1 MGNFVLA
8 PGWTAYQKRLQYQ
21 AYDVTELLEK
31 ENTLSVTVGK
41 GWYRGRLPGWKSTK
55 QEALQK
61 NPAGMLASLEIL
73 YVDGSSETIYTDES
87 WNVQESQIR
96 FSEIYDGET
105 CDASFKTTVEG
116 PVSLFEGPTETLIP
130 QQGEEVREQER
141 VSPCRIFTT
150 PAGETVVDFGQ
161 EITGY
166 VELSVDAPAGSE
178 ILLSHAEVMDQQGNF
193 YTENYRSAKAKL
205 QYFCRE
211 GKQVYKPQ
219 FTYFGFRYS
228 GSDRFPGGPEAAK
241 PENFTAVAVYSHMK
255 RTGYLR
261 SSNPLLN
268 RLFENVVWGQR
279 GNVLDVP
286 TDCPQR
292 DERLGW
298 TGDAQ
303 VFIRTAALNFDVE
316 KFFTQMAGRYGSRSG

>member
-1 MGNFVLA
+1 MDSILKAKWIAPASEMGEVCPFFRKFFSLEKKFERAVLQVTALGVYVSDINGTRVGNFVLA

-161 EITGY
+161 EITGWSFLWTRRLEVKFY
-166 VELSVDAPAGSE
+166 FPMRRSWISRAISIRKIIVLPKPSCSISAGK
-178 ILLSHAEVMDQQGNF
+178 
-193 YTENYRSAKAKL
+193 ENKYINRSL
-205 QYFCRE
+205 PTL
-211 GKQVYKPQ
+211 G
-219 FTYFGFRYS
+219 S
-228 GSDRFPGGPEAAK
+228 GIS
-241 PENFTAVAVYSHMK
+241 
-255 RTGYLR
+255 
-261 SSNPLLN
+261 
-268 RLFENVVWGQR
+268 
-279 GNVLDVP
+279 
-286 TDCPQR
+286 
-292 DERLGW
+292 GW
-298 TGDAQ
+298 TGSR
-303 VFIRTAALNFDVE
+303 V
-316 KFFTQMAGRYGSRSG
+316 GRKLQNRKILRQWLYIPI